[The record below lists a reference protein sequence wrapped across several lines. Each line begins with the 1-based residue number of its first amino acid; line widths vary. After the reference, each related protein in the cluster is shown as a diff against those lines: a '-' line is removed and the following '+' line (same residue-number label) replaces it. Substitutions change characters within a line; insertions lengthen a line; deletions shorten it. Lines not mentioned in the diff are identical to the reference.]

1 LILCNGKV
9 FYELYPAL
17 YVLAGIAAISLVD
30 TLVAFLSGV
39 LLVISGVAIL
49 FLRRN
54 YRATKD
60 QLIHTT

>member
-1 LILCNGKV
+1 MRLPKV

-17 YVLAGIAAISLVD
+17 YVLGSIAAISLVD
-30 TLVAFLSGV
+30 SLVSFLSGI
-39 LLVISGVAIL
+39 LMGAGGVAIL

-60 QLIHTT
+60 QLIHST